1 MENILRAIEDKEIIL
16 FDGVCN
22 FCNSSINFIIDHDP
36 SKKFRFASLQSPIG
50 QELLKKHQL
59 DTQKFD
65 SVILLKNNHLYQRS
79 SAALE
84 IIKSLSGVWKYL
96 SVLQILPS
104 TWLDFF
110 YVLVAKNRY
119 KLFGKSETCRMITPE
134 LKERFL

>member
-50 QELLKKHQL
+50 QELLKKHHL
-59 DTQKFD
+59 DTQAFD

-79 SAALE
+79 SASLE
-84 IIKSLSGVWKYL
+84 IVKSLSGAWKYL
-96 SVLQILPS
+96 AVLQILPS
-104 TWLDFF
+104 AWLDFF

-119 KLFGKSETCRMITPE
+119 KIFGKSETCRMITPE